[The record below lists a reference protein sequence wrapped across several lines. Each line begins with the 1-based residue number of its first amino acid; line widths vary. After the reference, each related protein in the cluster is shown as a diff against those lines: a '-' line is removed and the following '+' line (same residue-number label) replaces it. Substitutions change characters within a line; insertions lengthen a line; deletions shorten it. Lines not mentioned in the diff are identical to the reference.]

1 MNAFHLKV
9 SSSARQFHKRHSCPT
24 FILGSQGELLQVA
37 FNNQVDVFFI
47 MVTACD
53 HDRVDGDGGY
63 NNGTTKKVR
72 SSELSGDAV
81 ETKNLLR

>member
-37 FNNQVDVFFI
+37 FNNQVAAIYFI
-47 MVTACD
+47 MVPVT
-53 HDRVDGDGGY
+53 VIMVIIMEPQ
-63 NNGTTKKVR
+63 KKVR